1 MPQPFIYL
9 LNILIMGSINEVK
22 EFFDR
27 LCNTD
32 LGVINDI
39 PEISSDDK
47 AKLVKVIDD
56 ARFEVKRLRIIDI
69 MKKCK

>member
-1 MPQPFIYL
+1 M
-9 LNILIMGSINEVK
+9 IMANINEIK
-22 EFFDR
+22 EFFDM

-32 LGVINDI
+32 LGAINEI

-47 AKLVKVIDD
+47 VKLAKVIDD
-56 ARFEVKRLRIIDI
+56 ARFEVDRLRIIEL